1 MENTMRW
8 RWDQGRLDYFRFDNV
23 VRIAETLS
31 QMEGVVLNVGEDPL
45 RAPLVEHTGLGF
57 KPDHYRVWRN
67 YARVFRCSLLA
78 TDVGHRLAV
87 TPLCRKLADPSSGV
101 TPDEYLDFV
110 FSHFTL
116 PFPAFDDYNAAVPP
130 AYPFAALV
138 KFAASRG
145 SSGVSLDEVF
155 SFVIGNNCMGTED
168 MSWYQRLSPTGGS
181 PHGDEERQVREMLA
195 FMGQSSFMKW
205 FDGRLYLDSSDMAA
219 ILKATAPVVRHERKS
234 LPEEEFFAIAET
246 GGDAYFRKL
255 DIDLNDRGFPAET
268 FREGGRT
275 FRTHGK
281 LERSPLVRKRF
292 FELHPAAVCDACRL
306 DVKRRYP
313 WTENILE
320 LHHLLPLS
328 STILV
333 GGTTTSL
340 DDMVPLCPNCHKS
353 IHIYYRQKL
362 KDWGVDDFGSR
373 KMAADVYRLAK
384 GEIVA

>member
-1 MENTMRW
+1 MRW
-8 RWDQGRLDYFRFDNV
+8 RWDQGRLDYFRFENI

-31 QMEGVVLNVGEDPL
+31 RMDGVALNIGADPL

-78 TDVGHRLAV
+78 TDVNHRLAV
-87 TPLCRKLADPSSGV
+87 TALCRRLADPSAGV
-101 TPDEYLDFV
+101 SPDEYLDFV
-110 FSHFTL
+110 YSRFAL
-116 PFPAFDDYNAAVPP
+116 PFPAFDDYNASVPP
-130 AYPFAALV
+130 VYPFSAIV
-138 KFAASRG
+138 RFAVSRG
-145 SSGVSLDEVF
+145 SAGVSLGEVF
-155 SFVIGNNCMGTED
+155 SFVVGNNCMGTED
-168 MSWYQRLSPTGGS
+168 VSWYNGLTETGRR
-181 PHGDEERQVREMLA
+181 PQGDEERQVREMLA

-205 FDGRLYLDSSDMAA
+205 FDGRLYIDSADLNA
-219 ILKATAPVVRHERKS
+219 ILKATAPIARLKRKS
-234 LPEEEFFAIAET
+234 LPDEEFFSLAET
-246 GGDAYFRKL
+246 GSASSLRKL
-255 DIDLNDRGFPAET
+255 DIDLSDRPDFAET

-281 LERSPLVRKRF
+281 LERSPLVRRRF
-292 FELHPAAVCDACRL
+292 FSLHPDAVCDACRL
-306 DVKRRYP
+306 DVRHRYP
-313 WTENILE
+313 WTDNILE

-340 DDMVPLCPNCHKS
+340 DDMVALCPNCHKS

-362 KDWGVDDFGSR
+362 KDWGVEDFGSK